1 MAIFSGIATAI
12 SGAISAVSSFIGGLG
27 VVGSFLLKTAVGVGV
42 SLLAQSLAGKPK
54 DPTFSINGTL
64 QGGGDISRSF
74 ILGRT
79 ATAGSLVFVNTW
91 GQDGDTPNAYLTQV
105 IAVSDMP
112 VRGVVEFWA
121 NGERMTLG
129 ALTERGYAINE
140 YPDSLWFKFYDGTQT
155 TADSFLF
162 TSVSNGNRWWNPD
175 RIGRGVAYAIV
186 TARVSKN
193 MFSGVP
199 SFKFVLEGMRL
210 YDPSRDSTV
219 GGVGGQRYADPATWG
234 GDGDFLPAVQIYN
247 LLRGI
252 SYNGQWFYGL
262 QNMAASRLPA
272 LAWIAQIE
280 KHRAGTLESTGWVNT
295 YRSGGEVQVEAPLTS
310 AVEALLTACQGKI
323 SEVGGVYYLHS
334 GAPDA
339 PVIAFTDDDILST
352 EEQEFTPFLGLADT
366 INGVSANYPSPQ
378 DGWVSKTAPPLYR
391 TDLEAIDGNR
401 RLMADVDL
409 NFVPYA
415 EQVQRLMRS
424 ALEEAR
430 RFRRHTIVLPPK
442 FWAYATPGTVFS
454 WTSERNGYIA
464 KLMRLDGVADR
475 ANLDVMVDI
484 TEVDPADYDWNTNAD
499 FKPPVDGQL
508 GVIRPTP
515 QPIVDWF
522 AEPATIK
529 DAAGDD
535 RRPAIRLTW
544 DNTDGRLDDVIGIEY
559 EVRLQATLE
568 KVSEGRTDQP
578 QVGSMLISQSLL
590 PNQSYVVRGRYI
602 PGGDR
607 PVLWSGFIP
616 VITPN
621 ILLSDKDVFI
631 DVDLSGVDEQLSWLY
646 DNARSAKDR
655 IQALIASQ
663 LELPVV
669 AMEHSESIR
678 RSLSLALGNARAD
691 YNEKIEIAVSETA
704 AVGTKLE
711 ELTVSVGQDV
721 ASLTTQIQ
729 VAVDGTQAVATRV
742 DSLEVIFNGS
752 IASLTSQIIVVAD
765 ANQALAGR
773 VDEIEV
779 EFGAATAGLSND
791 ILVVANATS
800 ALATRTDTLTAA
812 LGGNSAQVRVKWE
825 ASAGPTGY
833 DARFGI
839 VTVVNDGST
848 RAASFMMD
856 APSNS
861 SLPTRILM
869 QADQIL
875 MYGTDP
881 SSLKRPFVF
890 QGGVLYLDDVR
901 VNSLSAL
908 SGELGN
914 VNIENAIV
922 GNLQVGTSNIQPGA
936 ITRVDS
942 NSRTDTGTFD
952 VTVIHGQGS
961 PTVRLD
967 IVSKLISGGTVN
979 GKSQIVTQNI
989 TNGGEVSNFCIF
1001 NSTNDAS
1008 GFRYV
1013 GSDIVL
1019 YTPASGQSSTT
1030 FRVTVSGGPFLGS
1043 VDRTILIASTFK
1055 R

>member
-1 MAIFSGIATAI
+1 MAIFTSAGIAAALSTTA
-12 SGAISAVSSFIGGLG
+12 GFFTSAAAFVLNA
-27 VVGSFLLKTAVGVGV
+27 AVGVGV

-105 IAVSDMP
+105 IALSDMP
-112 VRGVVEFWA
+112 IRGLAEVWV
-121 NGERMTLG
+121 NGERVTLG
-129 ALTERGYAINE
+129 GLTDRGYAVNE
-140 YPDSLWFKFYDGTQT
+140 YPDSLWVKFYDGTQT

-210 YDPSRDSTV
+210 YDISRDSTQ
-219 GGVGGQRYADPATWG
+219 GGVGTHRYADPATWG

-262 QNMAASRLPA
+262 QNMAAARLPA

-484 TEVDPADYDWNTNAD
+484 TEVDPADYDWNTGAD
-499 FKPPVDGQL
+499 FKPPVDGQI
-508 GVIRPTP
+508 GVIRPSP
-515 QPIVDWF
+515 QPIIEWF

-544 DNTDGRLDDVIGIEY
+544 DNSDGRLDDVIGIEY
-559 EVRLQATLE
+559 EVRLQATPE

-621 ILLSDKDVFI
+621 VLLSDKDVFV
-631 DVDLSGVDEQLSWLY
+631 DVDLSGVEEALGWLRNSTRTAQ
-646 DNARSAKDR
+646 DAIDG
-655 IQALIASQ
+655 LIAAQ
-663 LELPVV
+663 MELATV
-669 AMEHSESIR
+669 AYKDTRNLARE
-678 RSLSLALGNARAD
+678 LSVELGAARAEYRED
-691 YNEKIEIAVSETA
+691 IQLAVNETM
-704 AVGTKLE
+704 
-711 ELTVSVGQDV
+711 
-721 ASLTTQIQ
+721 
-729 VAVDGTQAVATRV
+729 AVA
-742 DSLEVIFNGS
+742 GK
-752 IASLTSQIIVVAD
+752 
-765 ANQALAGR
+765 
-773 VDEIEV
+773 V
-779 EFGAATAGLSND
+779 E
-791 ILVVANATS
+791 
-800 ALATRTDTLTAA
+800 TLTAA
-812 LGGNSAQVRVKWE
+812 LGGSSAFVNIAW
-825 ASAGPTGY
+825 AALATPAGY
-833 DARFGI
+833 AARYG
-839 VTVVNDGST
+839 VTAAVNDGQYRS
-848 RAASFMMD
+848 AALLLDVPANPLS
-856 APSNS
+856 
-861 SLPTRILM
+861 PTRLVGF
-869 QADQIL
+869 ADQFVIASGD
-875 MYGTDP
+875 M
-881 SSLKRPFVF
+881 SVIKQPFVV
-890 QGGVLYLDDVR
+890 QDGVLYANDIR
-901 VNSLSAL
+901 VNKLSAFT
-908 SGELGN
+908 SVLGN
-914 VNIENAIV
+914 VNIEEAYI
-922 GNLQVGTSNIQPGA
+922 GNLQVGTSNIASGA
-936 ITRVDS
+936 ISDAFEVSQSGSTPQSLVVNHGTGAPRIYLFYSSELVTANNQIGAQIRYDI
-942 NSRTDTGTFD
+942 NNDTDGG
-952 VTVIHGQGS
+952 VIGS
-961 PTVRLD
+961 IGSVNPGVNNGD
-967 IVSKLISGGTVN
+967 IVSASSFRIFVPPSGR
-979 GKSQIVTQNI
+979 TQ
-989 TNGGEVSNFCIF
+989 
-1001 NSTNDAS
+1001 
-1008 GFRYV
+1008 
-1013 GSDIVL
+1013 
-1019 YTPASGQSSTT
+1019 TT
-1030 FRVTVSGGPFLGS
+1030 FRISRFAPVNLSTSA
-1043 VDRTILIASTFK
+1043 RLIAMVL
-1055 R
+1055 RR

>member
-105 IAVSDMP
+105 IALSDMP
-112 VRGVVEFWA
+112 IRGLVELWV
-121 NGERMTLG
+121 NGERVTLG
-129 ALTERGYAINE
+129 GLSERGYAVNE
-140 YPDSLWFKFYDGTQT
+140 YPDSLWVKLYDGTQT

-210 YDPSRDSTV
+210 YDPSRDSSV

-262 QNMAASRLPA
+262 QNMAAARLPA
-272 LAWIAQIE
+272 PAWIAQIE

-310 AVEALLTACQGKI
+310 AIEALLTACQGKI

-430 RFRRHTIVLPPK
+430 RFRRHTIVLPPR

-484 TEVDPADYDWNTNAD
+484 TEVDPADYDWNTGAD
-499 FKPPVDGQL
+499 FQPPVDGQL

-559 EVRLQATLE
+559 EVRLQASLE

-590 PNQSYVVRGRYI
+590 PNESYVVRGRYI

-607 PVLWSGFIP
+607 PVLWSGFVP

-621 ILLSDKDVFI
+621 ILLSDKDVFVDI
-631 DVDLSGVDEQLSWLY
+631 DLTGIGEALGWLRNSTRTAQ
-646 DNARSAKDR
+646 DAIDG
-655 IQALIASQ
+655 LIASQ
-663 LELPVV
+663 MEMATVAYKDTRNLARELSV
-669 AMEHSESIR
+669 E
-678 RSLSLALGNARAD
+678 LGAARAEYRED
-691 YNEKIEIAVSETA
+691 IQLSVNETM
-704 AVGTKLE
+704 
-711 ELTVSVGQDV
+711 
-721 ASLTTQIQ
+721 
-729 VAVDGTQAVATRV
+729 AVA
-742 DSLEVIFNGS
+742 GK
-752 IASLTSQIIVVAD
+752 
-765 ANQALAGR
+765 
-773 VDEIEV
+773 V
-779 EFGAATAGLSND
+779 E
-791 ILVVANATS
+791 
-800 ALATRTDTLTAA
+800 TLTAA
-812 LGGNSAQVRVKWE
+812 LGGNSASVNIAW
-825 ASAGPTGY
+825 AALATPAGY
-833 DARFGI
+833 AARYG
-839 VTVVNDGST
+839 VTAAVNDGQYRS
-848 RAASFMMD
+848 AALLLD
-856 APSNS
+856 VPANPSS
-861 SLPTRILM
+861 PTRLVGF
-869 QADQIL
+869 ADQFVIASGD
-875 MYGTDP
+875 M
-881 SSLKRPFVF
+881 SVIKRPFVV
-890 QGGVLYLDDVR
+890 QDGVLYANDIR
-901 VNSLSAL
+901 VNKLSAFT
-908 SGELGN
+908 SVLGN
-914 VNIENAIV
+914 VNIEEAYI
-922 GNLQVGTSNIQPGA
+922 GNLQVGTSNIASGA
-936 ITRVDS
+936 ISDAFEVSQSGSTPQSLVVNHGTGAPRIYLFYSSELVTANNQIGAQIRYDI
-942 NSRTDTGTFD
+942 NNDTDGG
-952 VTVIHGQGS
+952 VIGS
-961 PTVRLD
+961 IGSVNPGVNNGD
-967 IVSKLISGGTVN
+967 IVSASSFRIFVPPSGR
-979 GKSQIVTQNI
+979 TQ
-989 TNGGEVSNFCIF
+989 
-1001 NSTNDAS
+1001 
-1008 GFRYV
+1008 
-1013 GSDIVL
+1013 
-1019 YTPASGQSSTT
+1019 TT
-1030 FRVTVSGGPFLGS
+1030 FRISRYAPVNLSTTS
-1043 VDRTILIASTFK
+1043 RLIAMVL
-1055 R
+1055 RR

>member
-1 MAIFSGIATAI
+1 MAIFTSASIA
-12 SGAISAVSSFIGGLG
+12 SALG
-27 VVGSFLLKTAVGVGV
+27 VAAGTFTAVAAAVLNITVGVGV

-105 IAVSDMP
+105 IALSDMP
-112 VRGVVEFWA
+112 IRGLAEVWV
-121 NGERMTLG
+121 NGERVTLG
-129 ALTERGYAINE
+129 GLSERGYAVNE
-140 YPDSLWFKFYDGTQT
+140 YPDSLWVKFYDGTQT

-162 TSVSNGNRWWNPD
+162 TQVSNGNRWWNPD

-199 SFKFVLEGMRL
+199 SFKFVLDGMRL
-210 YDPSRDSTV
+210 YDISRDSTQ
-219 GGVGGQRYADPATWG
+219 GGVGTHRYADPATWG

-262 QNMAASRLPA
+262 QNMAAARLPA
-272 LAWIAQIE
+272 FAWIAQIE

-484 TEVDPADYDWNTNAD
+484 TEVDPADYDWNTGAD
-499 FKPPVDGQL
+499 FQPPVDGQL

-559 EVRLQATLE
+559 EVRLQASLE
-568 KVSEGRTDQP
+568 KISEGRTDQP
-578 QVGSMLISQSLL
+578 QVGSMLISQGLL
-590 PNQSYVVRGRYI
+590 PNESYVVRGRYI

-621 ILLSDKDVFI
+621 VLLSDKDVFV
-631 DVDLSGVDEQLSWLY
+631 DVDLSGIGEALGWLRNSTRTAQ
-646 DNARSAKDR
+646 DAIDG
-655 IQALIASQ
+655 LIASQ
-663 LELPVV
+663 MEMATVAYKDTRNLARELSV
-669 AMEHSESIR
+669 E
-678 RSLSLALGNARAD
+678 LGAARAEYRED
-691 YNEKIEIAVSETA
+691 IQLAVNETM
-704 AVGTKLE
+704 
-711 ELTVSVGQDV
+711 
-721 ASLTTQIQ
+721 
-729 VAVDGTQAVATRV
+729 AVA
-742 DSLEVIFNGS
+742 GK
-752 IASLTSQIIVVAD
+752 
-765 ANQALAGR
+765 
-773 VDEIEV
+773 V
-779 EFGAATAGLSND
+779 E
-791 ILVVANATS
+791 
-800 ALATRTDTLTAA
+800 TLTAA
-812 LGGNSAQVRVKWE
+812 LGGNSASVNIAW
-825 ASAGPTGY
+825 AALATPAGY
-833 DARFGI
+833 AARYG
-839 VTVVNDGST
+839 VTAAVNDGQYRS
-848 RAASFMMD
+848 AALLLD
-856 APSNS
+856 VPANPSS
-861 SLPTRILM
+861 PTRLVGF
-869 QADQIL
+869 ADQFVIASGD
-875 MYGTDP
+875 M
-881 SSLKRPFVF
+881 SVIKQPFVV
-890 QGGVLYLDDVR
+890 QDGVLYANDIR
-901 VNSLSAL
+901 VNKLSAFT
-908 SGELGN
+908 SVLGN
-914 VNIENAIV
+914 VNIEEAYI
-922 GNLQVGTSNIQPGA
+922 GNLQVGTSNIQAGA
-936 ITRVDS
+936 ISDAFETSQSGSTQVSLTVNHGAGAPRVYLFYSSELVTANNQIGAQIRYDI
-942 NSRTDTGTFD
+942 NNDTDGG
-952 VTVIHGQGS
+952 VIGS
-961 PTVRLD
+961 IGSVNPGVNNGD
-967 IVSKLISGGTVN
+967 IVSASSFRIFVPPSGR
-979 GKSQIVTQNI
+979 TQ
-989 TNGGEVSNFCIF
+989 
-1001 NSTNDAS
+1001 
-1008 GFRYV
+1008 
-1013 GSDIVL
+1013 
-1019 YTPASGQSSTT
+1019 TT
-1030 FRVTVSGGPFLGS
+1030 FRISRFAPVNLSTTS
-1043 VDRTILIASTFK
+1043 RLIAMVL
-1055 R
+1055 RR

>member
-1 MAIFSGIATAI
+1 MAIFTAI
-12 SGAISAVSSFIGGLG
+12 ASVFTAVGSFIGGLG
-27 VVGSFLLKTAVGVGV
+27 AVGAFLLKTAVGVGL

-64 QGGGDISRSF
+64 QGGGDVPRSF
-74 ILGRT
+74 IMGRT

-105 IAVSDMP
+105 IALSDLP
-112 VRGVVEFWA
+112 VRGLAEVWV
-121 NGERMTLG
+121 NGELVTLG
-129 ALTERGYAINE
+129 GLTDRGYAVNE
-140 YPDSLWFKFYDGTQT
+140 YQDSLWVKFYDGTQT

-199 SFKFVLEGMRL
+199 SFKFVLEGLRL
-210 YDPSRDSTV
+210 YDISRDSTQ
-219 GGVGGQRYADPATWG
+219 GGVGPQRFADPATWG

-262 QNMAASRLPA
+262 QNLSSSRLPA
-272 LAWIAQIE
+272 AAWIAQIE

-295 YRSGGEVQVEAPLTS
+295 YRSGGEIQVDAPLTS
-310 AVEALLTACQGKI
+310 AVEALLTACQGRI

-366 INGVSANYPSPQ
+366 INGVSANYPSPA
-378 DGWVSKTAPPLYR
+378 DGWVAKTAPPLYR

-409 NFVPYA
+409 NFVPYP
-415 EQVQRLMRS
+415 EQVQRLMKS

-464 KLMRLDGVADR
+464 KLMRIDGVADR
-475 ANLDVMVDI
+475 ANLDVMIDI
-484 TEVDPADYDWNTNAD
+484 TEVDPADYDWSSDTE

-522 AEPATIK
+522 AEPATVK
-529 DAAGDD
+529 DSSGED

-544 DNTDGRLDDVIGIEY
+544 DNSDGRLDDVIGIEY

-590 PNQSYVVRGRYI
+590 PAESYVVRGRYI

-621 ILLSDKDVFI
+621 ILLSDKDVFVDI
-631 DVDLSGVDEQLSWLY
+631 DLTGVEEALGWLRNSTRTAQ
-646 DNARSAKDR
+646 DAIDG
-655 IQALIASQ
+655 LIAAQ
-663 LELPVV
+663 MELATV
-669 AMEHSESIR
+669 AYKDTRKLARE
-678 RSLSLALGNARAD
+678 LSVELGEARAE
-691 YNEKIEIAVSETA
+691 YKEEIQLAVNETM
-704 AVGTKLE
+704 
-711 ELTVSVGQDV
+711 
-721 ASLTTQIQ
+721 
-729 VAVDGTQAVATRV
+729 AVA
-742 DSLEVIFNGS
+742 GK
-752 IASLTSQIIVVAD
+752 
-765 ANQALAGR
+765 
-773 VDEIEV
+773 V
-779 EFGAATAGLSND
+779 E
-791 ILVVANATS
+791 
-800 ALATRTDTLTAA
+800 TLTAA
-812 LGGNSAQVRVKWE
+812 LGGSSAFVNVAWV
-825 ASAGPTGY
+825 AIAAPSGY
-833 DARFGI
+833 AARYG
-839 VTVVNDGST
+839 VTAAVNDGAY
-848 RAASFMMD
+848 RAASLLLD
-856 APSNS
+856 VPANPA
-861 SLPTRILM
+861 LPTRVIV
-869 QADQIL
+869 QADQFVVASDDGATI
-875 MYGTDP
+875 
-881 SSLKRPFVF
+881 KRPFTV
-890 QGGVLYLDDVR
+890 QDGVLYANDIR
-901 VNSLSAL
+901 VNTLAAFSSV
-908 SGELGN
+908 LGN
-914 VNIENAIV
+914 VDISNAYI
-922 GNLQVGTSNIQPGA
+922 GTLTVGTSNIDPGA
-936 ITRVDS
+936 ITVVETATMGDITS
-942 NSRTDTGTFD
+942 DGSSFYNLD
-952 VTVIHGQGS
+952 VTINHGAGSPRILVTGQSFVLDDVGGTPRVWSFVIRDQTGNAGLEALQGS
-961 PTVRLD
+961 GGSNPISWMAVHNPPSGRTQTTYRLQ
-967 IVSKLISGGTVN
+967 LQGGSSLKF
-979 GKSQIVTQNI
+979 KSNKII
-989 TNGGEVSNFCIF
+989 
-1001 NSTNDAS
+1001 AM
-1008 GFRYV
+1008 
-1013 GSDIVL
+1013 VL
-1019 YTPASGQSSTT
+1019 
-1030 FRVTVSGGPFLGS
+1030 
-1043 VDRTILIASTFK
+1043 K

>member
-1 MAIFSGIATAI
+1 MAIFSGIAAAI
-12 SGAISAVSSFIGGLG
+12 GGAISAVSSFIGGLG
-27 VVGSFLLKTAVGVGV
+27 VIGSFLLKTAVGVGL

-105 IAVSDMP
+105 IALSDMP
-112 VRGVVEFWA
+112 VRGLAEVWV
-121 NGERMTLG
+121 NGERATLG
-129 ALTERGYAINE
+129 GLTDRGYSVNE
-140 YPDSLWFKFYDGTQT
+140 YPDSLWVKFYDGTQT

-210 YDPSRDSTV
+210 YDISRDSTQ
-219 GGVGGQRYADPATWG
+219 GGVGPQRFADPATWG

-252 SYNGQWFYGL
+252 TYNGQWFYGL
-262 QNMAASRLPA
+262 QNLSSSRLPA
-272 LAWIAQIE
+272 AAWIAQIE

-295 YRSGGEVQVEAPLTS
+295 YRSGGEIQVDAPLTS

-366 INGVSANYPSPQ
+366 INGVSANYPSPA
-378 DGWVSKTAPPLYR
+378 DGWVAKTAPPLYR

-409 NFVPYA
+409 NFVPYP
-415 EQVQRLMRS
+415 EQVQRLMKS

-464 KLMRLDGVADR
+464 KLMRIDGVADR

-484 TEVDPADYDWNTNAD
+484 TEVDPADYDWSTDTD

-590 PNQSYVVRGRYI
+590 PNENYVVRGRYI

-621 ILLSDKDVFI
+621 ILLSDKDVFV
-631 DVDLSGVDEQLSWLY
+631 DVDLSGVKEALGWLRNSTRTAQ
-646 DNARSAKDR
+646 DAIDG
-655 IQALIASQ
+655 LIAAQ
-663 LELPVV
+663 MEMPTVAYKDTRKLARELSV
-669 AMEHSESIR
+669 E
-678 RSLSLALGNARAD
+678 LGAARAEYRED
-691 YNEKIEIAVSETA
+691 IQIAVNETM
-704 AVGTKLE
+704 
-711 ELTVSVGQDV
+711 
-721 ASLTTQIQ
+721 
-729 VAVDGTQAVATRV
+729 AVA
-742 DSLEVIFNGS
+742 GK
-752 IASLTSQIIVVAD
+752 
-765 ANQALAGR
+765 
-773 VDEIEV
+773 V
-779 EFGAATAGLSND
+779 E
-791 ILVVANATS
+791 
-800 ALATRTDTLTAA
+800 TLTAA
-812 LGGNSAQVRVKWE
+812 LGGSSAFVNVAW
-825 ASAGPTGY
+825 AAVAAPTGY
-833 DARFGI
+833 AARYG
-839 VTVVNDGST
+839 VTAAVNDGAY
-848 RAASFMMD
+848 RAASLLLD
-856 APSNS
+856 VPSNPA
-861 SLPTRILM
+861 LPTRVIV
-869 QADQIL
+869 QAGQFVVASDDGATIKQ
-875 MYGTDP
+875 
-881 SSLKRPFVF
+881 PFTVT
-890 QGGVLYLDDVR
+890 GGVLYANDIR
-901 VNSLSAL
+901 ANKLSAF
-908 SGELGN
+908 SSELGN
-914 VNIENAIV
+914 VNISEAYI
-922 GNLQVGTSNIQPGA
+922 GTLTVGTSNIEPGA
-936 ITRVDS
+936 ITRVDA

-952 VTVIHGQGS
+952 VTVSHGQGS

-967 IVSKLISGGTVN
+967 IVSKLTSGGTVN
-979 GKSQIVTQNI
+979 GKSQIITQNI

-1001 NSTNDAS
+1001 NSTEDAS

-1019 YTPASGQSSTT
+1019 YTPLSNQSQTT
-1030 FRVTVSGGPFLGS
+1030 FRVTVSGGQFIGS

>member
-1 MAIFSGIATAI
+1 MAIFSGIAAAI
-12 SGAISAVSSFIGGLG
+12 SGVVSAVSGFIGGLG
-27 VVGSFLLKTAVGVGV
+27 VVGSFLLKTAVGVGL

-105 IAVSDMP
+105 IALSDLP
-112 VRGVVEFWA
+112 VRGLAEVWV
-121 NGERMTLG
+121 NGELVTLG
-129 ALTERGYAINE
+129 GLTDRGYAVNQ
-140 YPDSLWFKFYDGTQT
+140 YPDSLWVKFYDGTQT

-199 SFKFVLEGMRL
+199 SFKFVLEGLRL

-219 GGVGGQRYADPATWG
+219 GGVGGQRWADPSTWG

-252 SYNGQWFYGL
+252 TYNGQWFYGL
-262 QNMAASRLPA
+262 QNLSSSRLPA
-272 LAWIAQIE
+272 AAWIAQTE

-295 YRSGGEVQVEAPLTS
+295 YRSGGEIQVDAPLTS
-310 AVEALLTACQGKI
+310 AVEALLTACQGRI

-366 INGVSANYPSPQ
+366 INGVSANYPSPT
-378 DGWVSKTAPPLYR
+378 DGWVAKTAPPLYR

-409 NFVPYA
+409 NFVPYP
-415 EQVQRLMRS
+415 EQVQRLMKS

-464 KLMRLDGVADR
+464 KLMRIDGVADR
-475 ANLDVMVDI
+475 ANLDVMIDI
-484 TEVDPADYDWNTNAD
+484 TEVDPADYDWSSDTE

-522 AEPATIK
+522 AEPATVK
-529 DAAGDD
+529 DSSGED

-544 DNTDGRLDDVIGIEY
+544 DNSDGRLDDVIGIEY

-578 QVGSMLISQSLL
+578 HVGSMLISQSLL
-590 PNQSYVVRGRYI
+590 PNEDYVVRGRYI

-616 VITPN
+616 VTTPN
-621 ILLSDKDVFI
+621 ILLSDKDVFV
-631 DVDLSGVDEQLSWLY
+631 DVDLSGIEEALGWLRNSTRTAQDAIDGLISGMMELS
-646 DNARSAKDR
+646 
-655 IQALIASQ
+655 
-663 LELPVV
+663 VV
-669 AMEHSESIR
+669 AYKDTR
-678 RSLSLALGNARAD
+678 NAVTKLSVELGAARAEYRED
-691 YNEKIEIAVSETA
+691 IQLAVNETM
-704 AVGTKLE
+704 
-711 ELTVSVGQDV
+711 
-721 ASLTTQIQ
+721 
-729 VAVDGTQAVATRV
+729 AVA
-742 DSLEVIFNGS
+742 GK
-752 IASLTSQIIVVAD
+752 
-765 ANQALAGR
+765 
-773 VDEIEV
+773 V
-779 EFGAATAGLSND
+779 E
-791 ILVVANATS
+791 
-800 ALATRTDTLTAA
+800 TLTAA
-812 LGGNSAQVRVKWE
+812 LGGNT
-825 ASAGPTGY
+825 ASINIAWAAVAAPSGY
-833 DARFGI
+833 AARYGI
-839 VTVVNDGST
+839 TAAVNDENYRS
-848 RAASFMMD
+848 ASFLMD
-856 APSNS
+856 VPSNPAS
-861 SLPTRILM
+861 PTRIIM
-869 QADQIL
+869 KAGQVVMVSDDDTTI
-875 MYGTDP
+875 
-881 SSLKRPFVF
+881 KRPFVF
-890 QGGVLYLDDVR
+890 QSGVLYLDEVR
-901 VNSLSAL
+901 VNQLSAL
-908 SGELGN
+908 SGVLGN
-914 VNIENAIV
+914 VDISNAYI
-922 GNLQVGTSNIQPGA
+922 GTLTVGTSNIDPGA
-936 ITRVDS
+936 VTRYDATS
-942 NSRTDTGTFD
+942 GNSG
-952 VTVIHGQGS
+952 
-961 PTVRLD
+961 D
-967 IVSKLISGGTVN
+967 I
-979 GKSQIVTQNI
+979 
-989 TNGGEVSNFCIF
+989 F
-1001 NSTNDAS
+1001 
-1008 GFRYV
+1008 
-1013 GSDIVL
+1013 
-1019 YTPASGQSSTT
+1019 STT
-1030 FRVTVSGGPFLGS
+1030 FTTVLSFTSFHGAGAPLIEIMFNGAVGAGTAGNAEYRIWAVEDGAALRQRTVLGGGSPSTTSPSTEVMTHTPPSG
-1043 VDRTILIASTFK
+1043 RTQTTYQFQLRSTAPSNAAGMVGGYMRAFVMK

>member
-1 MAIFSGIATAI
+1 MALFTSAGIAAALGTAA
-12 SGAISAVSSFIGGLG
+12 GFFTAATAFVLN
-27 VVGSFLLKTAVGVGV
+27 TAVGVGV

-105 IAVSDMP
+105 IALSDMP
-112 VRGVVEFWA
+112 IRGLAEVWV
-121 NGERMTLG
+121 NGERATLG
-129 ALTERGYAINE
+129 GLTDRGYAVNE
-140 YPDSLWFKFYDGTQT
+140 YPDSLWVKFYDGTQT

-262 QNMAASRLPA
+262 QNMAAARLPA

-295 YRSGGEVQVEAPLTS
+295 YRSGGEVQVDAPLAS

-484 TEVDPADYDWNTNAD
+484 TEVDPADYDWNTGAD
-499 FKPPVDGQL
+499 FQPPVDGQL

-544 DNTDGRLDDVIGIEY
+544 DNSDGRLDDVIGIEY

-578 QVGSMLISQSLL
+578 QVGSMLISQGLL

-621 ILLSDKDVFI
+621 VLLSDKDVFVDI
-631 DVDLSGVDEQLSWLY
+631 DLSGVEEALGWLRNSTRTAQ
-646 DNARSAKDR
+646 DAIDG
-655 IQALIASQ
+655 LIASQ
-663 LELPVV
+663 MEMATVAYKDTRNLARELSV
-669 AMEHSESIR
+669 E
-678 RSLSLALGNARAD
+678 LGAARAEYRED
-691 YNEKIEIAVSETA
+691 IHLAVNETM
-704 AVGTKLE
+704 
-711 ELTVSVGQDV
+711 
-721 ASLTTQIQ
+721 
-729 VAVDGTQAVATRV
+729 AVA
-742 DSLEVIFNGS
+742 GK
-752 IASLTSQIIVVAD
+752 
-765 ANQALAGR
+765 
-773 VDEIEV
+773 V
-779 EFGAATAGLSND
+779 E
-791 ILVVANATS
+791 
-800 ALATRTDTLTAA
+800 TLTAA
-812 LGGNSAQVRVKWE
+812 LGGNSASVNIAW
-825 ASAGPTGY
+825 AALATPAGY
-833 DARFGI
+833 AARYG
-839 VTVVNDGST
+839 VTAAVNDGQYRS
-848 RAASFMMD
+848 AALLLD
-856 APSNS
+856 VPANPSS
-861 SLPTRILM
+861 PTRLVGF
-869 QADQIL
+869 ADQFVIASGD
-875 MYGTDP
+875 M
-881 SSLKRPFVF
+881 SVIKQPFVV
-890 QGGVLYLDDVR
+890 QDGVLYANDIR
-901 VNSLSAL
+901 VNKLSAFT
-908 SGELGN
+908 SVLGN
-914 VNIENAIV
+914 VNIEEAYI
-922 GNLQVGTSNIQPGA
+922 GNLQVGTSNIQAGA
-936 ITRVDS
+936 ISDAFEVSQSGSTPQSLVVNHGIGAPRIYLFYSSELVTANNQIGAQIRYDI
-942 NSRTDTGTFD
+942 NNDTDGG
-952 VTVIHGQGS
+952 VIGS
-961 PTVRLD
+961 IGSVNPGVNNND
-967 IVSKLISGGTVN
+967 IVSASSFRVFVPPSGR
-979 GKSQIVTQNI
+979 TQ
-989 TNGGEVSNFCIF
+989 
-1001 NSTNDAS
+1001 
-1008 GFRYV
+1008 
-1013 GSDIVL
+1013 
-1019 YTPASGQSSTT
+1019 TT
-1030 FRVTVSGGPFLGS
+1030 FRISRYAS
-1043 VDRTILIASTFK
+1043 VNLTTSARLIAMVL
-1055 R
+1055 RR

>member
-1 MAIFSGIATAI
+1 MAIFTSAGIASALSTAA
-12 SGAISAVSSFIGGLG
+12 GFFTSAAAFVLNA
-27 VVGSFLLKTAVGVGV
+27 AVGVGV

-105 IAVSDMP
+105 IALSDMP
-112 VRGVVEFWA
+112 IRGLAEVWV
-121 NGERMTLG
+121 NGERVTLG
-129 ALTERGYAINE
+129 GLTDRGYAVNE
-140 YPDSLWFKFYDGTQT
+140 YPDSLWVKFYDGTQT

-210 YDPSRDSTV
+210 YDISRDSTQ
-219 GGVGGQRYADPATWG
+219 GGVGTHRYADPATWG

-252 SYNGQWFYGL
+252 TYNGQWFYGL
-262 QNMAASRLPA
+262 QNMAAARLPA

-295 YRSGGEVQVEAPLTS
+295 YRSGGEVQVDAPLTS

-391 TDLEAIDGNR
+391 TDLEAVDGNR

-430 RFRRHTIVLPPK
+430 RFRRHTIVLPPR

-454 WTSERNGYIA
+454 WTSARNGYVA

-499 FKPPVDGQL
+499 FEPPVDGQI

-515 QPIVDWF
+515 QAIVDWF

-544 DNTDGRLDDVIGIEY
+544 DNSDGRLDDVIGIEY

-602 PGGDR
+602 TGGDR

-621 ILLSDKDVFI
+621 ILLSDKDVFV
-631 DVDLSGVDEQLSWLY
+631 DVDLSGVEEALGWLRNSTRTAQ
-646 DNARSAKDR
+646 DAIDG
-655 IQALIASQ
+655 LIAAQ
-663 LELPVV
+663 MEMATVAYKDTRNLARELSV
-669 AMEHSESIR
+669 E
-678 RSLSLALGNARAD
+678 LGAARAEYRED
-691 YNEKIEIAVSETA
+691 IQLAVNETM
-704 AVGTKLE
+704 
-711 ELTVSVGQDV
+711 
-721 ASLTTQIQ
+721 
-729 VAVDGTQAVATRV
+729 AVA
-742 DSLEVIFNGS
+742 GK
-752 IASLTSQIIVVAD
+752 
-765 ANQALAGR
+765 
-773 VDEIEV
+773 V
-779 EFGAATAGLSND
+779 E
-791 ILVVANATS
+791 
-800 ALATRTDTLTAA
+800 TLTAA
-812 LGGNSAQVRVKWE
+812 LGGSSAFVNVAW
-825 ASAGPTGY
+825 AAVAAPSGY
-833 DARFGI
+833 AARYG
-839 VTVVNDGST
+839 VTAAVDDGVY
-848 RAASFMMD
+848 RAASLLLD
-856 APSNS
+856 VPSNPT
-861 SLPTRILM
+861 LPTRVIV
-869 QADQIL
+869 QAGQFVVASDDGSVIKQ
-875 MYGTDP
+875 
-881 SSLKRPFVF
+881 PFTVT
-890 QGGVLYLDDVR
+890 GGVLYANDIR
-901 VNSLSAL
+901 VNKLSAFT
-908 SGELGN
+908 SVLGN
-914 VNIENAIV
+914 VNIEEAYI
-922 GNLQVGTSNIQPGA
+922 GNLQVGTSNIEPGA
-936 ITRVDS
+936 ITRVDA
-942 NSRTDTGTFD
+942 NARTDTGTFD
-952 VTVIHGQGS
+952 VTVSHGQGS

-1001 NSTNDAS
+1001 NSTDDAS

-1019 YTPASGQSSTT
+1019 YTPLPNQALTT
-1030 FRVTVSGGPFLGS
+1030 FRVTVSGGPFIGS

>member
-1 MAIFSGIATAI
+1 MAIFTSIATAI
-12 SGAISAVSSFIGGLG
+12 GSALGFGAASFFVTATAFALKAVAGLG
-27 VVGSFLLKTAVGVGV
+27 L

-74 ILGRT
+74 ILGGT

-105 IAVSDMP
+105 IALSDMP
-112 VRGVVEFWA
+112 VRGLAEVWV
-121 NGERMTLG
+121 NGELVTLG
-129 ALTERGYAINE
+129 GLTDRGYAINE
-140 YPDSLWFKFYDGTQT
+140 YPDSLWVKFYDGTQT

-210 YDPSRDSTV
+210 YDPSRDSAV
-219 GGVGGQRYADPATWG
+219 GGVGGQRWADPSTWG

-252 SYNGQWFYGL
+252 TYNGQWFYGL
-262 QNMAASRLPA
+262 QNLSSSRLPA
-272 LAWIAQIE
+272 AAWIAQIE

-295 YRSGGEVQVEAPLTS
+295 YRSGGEIQVEAPLTS
-310 AVEALLTACQGKI
+310 AIEALLTACQGRI

-366 INGVSANYPSPQ
+366 INGVSANYPSPA
-378 DGWVSKTAPPLYR
+378 DGWVAKTAPPLYR

-409 NFVPYA
+409 NFVPYP
-415 EQVQRLMRS
+415 EQVQRLMKS

-464 KLMRLDGVADR
+464 KSMRLDGVADR
-475 ANLDVMVDI
+475 ANLDVMIDV
-484 TEVDPADYDWNTNAD
+484 TEVDPADYDWSSDTE

-522 AEPATIK
+522 AEPATVK
-529 DAAGDD
+529 DSSGED

-544 DNTDGRLDDVIGIEY
+544 DNSDGRLDDVIGIEY

-590 PNQSYVVRGRYI
+590 PAESYVVRGRYI

-621 ILLSDKDVFI
+621 ILLSDKDVFVDI
-631 DVDLSGVDEQLSWLY
+631 DLTGVEEALGWLRNSTRTAQ
-646 DNARSAKDR
+646 DAIDG
-655 IQALIASQ
+655 LIAAQ
-663 LELPVV
+663 MELATV
-669 AMEHSESIR
+669 AYKDTRNLARE
-678 RSLSLALGNARAD
+678 LSVELGAARAEYRED
-691 YNEKIEIAVSETA
+691 IQLAVNETM
-704 AVGTKLE
+704 
-711 ELTVSVGQDV
+711 
-721 ASLTTQIQ
+721 
-729 VAVDGTQAVATRV
+729 AVA
-742 DSLEVIFNGS
+742 GK
-752 IASLTSQIIVVAD
+752 
-765 ANQALAGR
+765 
-773 VDEIEV
+773 V
-779 EFGAATAGLSND
+779 E
-791 ILVVANATS
+791 
-800 ALATRTDTLTAA
+800 TLTAA
-812 LGGNSAQVRVKWE
+812 LGGSSAFVNVAW
-825 ASAGPTGY
+825 AALATPAGY
-833 DARFGI
+833 AARYG
-839 VTVVNDGST
+839 VTAAVDDGAY
-848 RAASFMMD
+848 RAASLLLD
-856 APSNS
+856 VPANPA
-861 SLPTRILM
+861 LPTRVIV
-869 QADQIL
+869 QSGQFVVASDDGATIKQ
-875 MYGTDP
+875 
-881 SSLKRPFVF
+881 PFTVT
-890 QGGVLYLDDVR
+890 GGVLYANDIR
-901 VNSLSAL
+901 VNKLSAF
-908 SGELGN
+908 SGDLGN
-914 VNIENAIV
+914 VNISEAYI
-922 GNLQVGTSNIQPGA
+922 GTLTVGTSNIEPGA
-936 ITRVDS
+936 ITAAAADTLAGSGFVDITLVHGPGSPRVKVEALGKVF
-942 NSRTDTGTFD
+942 TGTSTDSAYVQFVLRN
-952 VTVIHGQGS
+952 VTDNA
-961 PTVRLD
+961 D
-967 IVSKLISGGTVN
+967 IDTFLVYSKTTPAAGAAKITGT
-979 GKSQIVTQNI
+979 T
-989 TNGGEVSNFCIF
+989 TYIF
-1001 NSTNDAS
+1001 NPPSGRTQTVFRLTATPFGATPTGSTIVAEAS
-1008 GFRYV
+1008 
-1013 GSDIVL
+1013 
-1019 YTPASGQSSTT
+1019 
-1030 FRVTVSGGPFLGS
+1030 
-1043 VDRTILIASTFK
+1043 K

>member
-1 MAIFSGIATAI
+1 MAIFSLATAI
-12 SGAISAVSSFIGGLG
+12 IGGISSFIGGLG
-27 VVGSFLLKTAVGVGV
+27 AVGAFLLKTAVGVGL
-42 SLLAQSLAGKPK
+42 SLLAQSLAGEPK

-64 QGGGDISRSF
+64 QGGGDVPRSF
-74 ILGRT
+74 VMGRT

-105 IAVSDMP
+105 IALSDLP
-112 VRGVVEFWA
+112 VRGLAEVWV
-121 NGERMTLG
+121 NGELVTLG
-129 ALTERGYAINE
+129 GLTDRGYAVNE
-140 YPDSLWFKFYDGTQT
+140 YPDSLWIKFYDGTQT

-219 GGVGGQRYADPATWG
+219 GGVGGHRWVDPSTWG

-252 SYNGQWFYGL
+252 TYNGQWFYGL
-262 QNMAASRLPA
+262 QNLSSSRLPA
-272 LAWIAQIE
+272 AAWIAQIE

-295 YRSGGEVQVEAPLTS
+295 YRSGGEIQVDAPLTS
-310 AVEALLTACQGKI
+310 AVEALLTACQGRI

-366 INGVSANYPSPQ
+366 INGVSANYPSPS
-378 DGWVSKTAPPLYR
+378 DGWVAKTAPPLYR

-409 NFVPYA
+409 NFVPYP
-415 EQVQRLMRS
+415 EQVQRLMKS

-464 KLMRLDGVADR
+464 KLMRIDGVADR
-475 ANLDVMVDI
+475 ANLDVMIDI
-484 TEVDPADYDWNTNAD
+484 TEVDPSDYDWSSDTE

-522 AEPATIK
+522 AEPATVK
-529 DAAGDD
+529 DSSGED

-544 DNTDGRLDDVIGIEY
+544 DNSDGRLDDVIGIEY

-590 PNQSYVVRGRYI
+590 PAESYVVRGRYI

-621 ILLSDKDVFI
+621 ILLSDKDVFVDI
-631 DVDLSGVDEQLSWLY
+631 DLTGIEEALGWLRNSTRTAQ
-646 DNARSAKDR
+646 DAIDG
-655 IQALIASQ
+655 LIAAQ
-663 LELPVV
+663 MELATV
-669 AMEHSESIR
+669 AYKDTRKLARE
-678 RSLSLALGNARAD
+678 LSVELGEARAE
-691 YNEKIEIAVSETA
+691 YKEEIQLAVNETM
-704 AVGTKLE
+704 
-711 ELTVSVGQDV
+711 
-721 ASLTTQIQ
+721 
-729 VAVDGTQAVATRV
+729 AVA
-742 DSLEVIFNGS
+742 GK
-752 IASLTSQIIVVAD
+752 
-765 ANQALAGR
+765 
-773 VDEIEV
+773 V
-779 EFGAATAGLSND
+779 E
-791 ILVVANATS
+791 
-800 ALATRTDTLTAA
+800 TLTAA
-812 LGGNSAQVRVKWE
+812 LGGSSAFVNVAW
-825 ASAGPTGY
+825 AAIAAPSGY
-833 DARFGI
+833 AARYG
-839 VTVVNDGST
+839 VTAAVNDGAY
-848 RAASFMMD
+848 RAASLLLD
-856 APSNS
+856 VPANPA
-861 SLPTRILM
+861 LPTRVIV
-869 QADQIL
+869 QAGQFVVASDDGSVIKQ
-875 MYGTDP
+875 
-881 SSLKRPFVF
+881 PFTV
-890 QGGVLYLDDVR
+890 QGGVLYANDIR
-901 VNSLSAL
+901 ANKLSAF
-908 SGELGN
+908 SSELGN
-914 VNIENAIV
+914 VNISEAYI
-922 GNLQVGTSNIQPGA
+922 GTLTVGTSNIDPGA
-936 ITRVDS
+936 ITVVETATMGDITS
-942 NSRTDTGTFD
+942 DGSSFYNLD
-952 VTVIHGQGS
+952 VTINHGAGSPRILVTGQSYVLDDVGGTPRVWSFVIRDQTGNAGLEALQGS
-961 PTVRLD
+961 GGSSPVSWMAVHNPPSGRTQTTYRLQ
-967 IVSKLISGGTVN
+967 LQGGSSLKF
-979 GKSQIVTQNI
+979 KSNKII
-989 TNGGEVSNFCIF
+989 
-1001 NSTNDAS
+1001 AM
-1008 GFRYV
+1008 
-1013 GSDIVL
+1013 VL
-1019 YTPASGQSSTT
+1019 
-1030 FRVTVSGGPFLGS
+1030 
-1043 VDRTILIASTFK
+1043 K